1 MSNIALTGMFLV
13 AINKNLFMGDVK
25 NITNTEAV
33 EKIKIITKNAGTCL
47 FCSKIETGKPF
58 STRPMSAQQVDDY
71 GNIWFLSDKDSTKNM
86 EVKDD
91 DHVQLLFS
99 GSSHSDF
106 LSLYGKAT
114 VLYDKEKIK
123 ELWEPI
129 VKTWF
134 QEGKDDPHIS
144 VIKVTPEE
152 GYYWDTKHGK
162 LVSLAKMVASMVT
175 GKTMDDGIEG
185 TIEL

>member
-1 MSNIALTGMFLV
+1 
-13 AINKNLFMGDVK
+13 MGDVK
-25 NITNTEAV
+25 NVSNNEAV
-33 EKIKIITKNAGTCL
+33 EKIKELAEKAQTCL
-47 FCSKIETGKPF
+47 FCTKIETDKAF
-58 STRPMSAQQVDDY
+58 STRPMSAQKVDDA

-91 DHVQLLFS
+91 DKVQLLCS

-106 LSLYGKAT
+106 LSVYGKASIN
-114 VLYDKEKIK
+114 YDKEKIK

-134 QEGKDDPHIS
+134 QEGIDDPRIS

-162 LVSLAKMVASMVT
+162 LVALAKMLTSMVI

-185 TIEL
+185 TIKI

>member
-1 MSNIALTGMFLV
+1 
-13 AINKNLFMGDVK
+13 MGDVK
-25 NITNTEAV
+25 NVSNNEAV
-33 EKIKIITKNAGTCL
+33 EKIKELAEKAQTCL
-47 FCSKIETGKPF
+47 FCTKIETDKAF
-58 STRPMSAQQVDDY
+58 STRPMSAQKVDDA

-91 DHVQLLFS
+91 DKVQLLFS

-106 LSLYGKAT
+106 LSVYGKASIN
-114 VLYDKEKIK
+114 YDKEKIK

-134 QEGKDDPHIS
+134 QEGIDDPRIS

-162 LVSLAKMVASMVT
+162 LVALAKMLTSMVI

-185 TIEL
+185 TIKI

>member
-1 MSNIALTGMFLV
+1 
-13 AINKNLFMGDVK
+13 MGDVK
-25 NITNTEAV
+25 NVSNNEAV
-33 EKIKIITKNAGTCL
+33 EKIKQLIEKAQTCL
-47 FCSKIETGKPF
+47 FCTKIETGKSF
-58 STRPMSAQQVDDY
+58 STRPMSAQKVDDA

-106 LSLYGKAT
+106 LSVYGKAS
-114 VLYDKEKIK
+114 VLYDKAKIK

-134 QEGKDDPHIS
+134 QEGVDDPHIS
-144 VIKVTPEE
+144 VIKVAPEE

-162 LVSLAKMVASMVT
+162 LVALAKMVTSMVT
-175 GKTMDDGIEG
+175 GKTMDDGVEG
-185 TIEL
+185 KIKV

>member
-1 MSNIALTGMFLV
+1 
-13 AINKNLFMGDVK
+13 MGDVK
-25 NITNTEAV
+25 NVANDEAIK
-33 EKIKIITKNAGTCL
+33 KIKELAEKAQTCL
-47 FCSKIETGKPF
+47 FCTKIETGKSF
-58 STRPMSAQQVDDY
+58 STRPMSAQQVDDN
-71 GNIWFLSDKDSTKNM
+71 GNIWFLSDKDSLKNM
-86 EVKDD
+86 EIEDD
-91 DHVQLLFS
+91 ENVQLLFS

-134 QEGKDDPHIS
+134 QEGKDDPSIS
-144 VIKVTPEE
+144 VIRVEPSE

-162 LVSLAKMVASMVT
+162 IVALAKMLTSVIA

-185 TIEL
+185 AIRL

>member
-1 MSNIALTGMFLV
+1 
-13 AINKNLFMGDVK
+13 MGDVK
-25 NITNTEAV
+25 NVNSSEAV
-33 EKIKIITKNAGTCL
+33 EKIRHLAEKAQTCL
-47 FCSKIETGKPF
+47 FCTKIETGKPF
-58 STRPMSAQQVDDY
+58 STRPMSAQKVDNG

-86 EVKDD
+86 ELKDD

-106 LSLYGKAT
+106 LSVYGKASIN
-114 VLYDKEKIK
+114 YDKAKIK

-134 QEGKDDPHIS
+134 QQGVDDPNIS
-144 VIKVTPEE
+144 VIKVEPSE

-162 LVSLAKMVASMVT
+162 IVALAKMLTSMVT

-185 TIEL
+185 TINL

>member
-1 MSNIALTGMFLV
+1 
-13 AINKNLFMGDVK
+13 MGDVK
-25 NITNTEAV
+25 DVSNNEAI
-33 EKIKIITKNAGTCL
+33 EKIKQLAEKAQTCL
-47 FCSKIETGKPF
+47 FCTKIETGKSF
-58 STRPMSAQQVDDY
+58 STRPMSAQKVDNA

-86 EVKDD
+86 EVEDD

-99 GSSHSDF
+99 GSNHSDF
-106 LSLYGKAT
+106 LSVYGKAT
-114 VLYDKEKIK
+114 ILYDKAKIK

-134 QEGKDDPHIS
+134 QEGVDDPRIS

-162 LVSLAKMVASMVT
+162 LVALAKMLTSMVS

-185 TIEL
+185 TIKI

>member
-1 MSNIALTGMFLV
+1 
-13 AINKNLFMGDVK
+13 MGDVK
-25 NITNTEAV
+25 NINNNEAV
-33 EKIKIITKNAGTCL
+33 EKIKELAEKAQTCL
-47 FCSKIETGKPF
+47 FCTKIETGKAF
-58 STRPMSAQQVDDY
+58 STRPMSAQKVDDE

-106 LSLYGKAT
+106 LSVYGKAS
-114 VLYDKEKIK
+114 VNYDKEKIK
-123 ELWEPI
+123 EFWEPI

-134 QEGKDDPHIS
+134 QEGVDDPRIS

-162 LVSLAKMVASMVT
+162 LVAVAKMVTSMVT

-185 TIEL
+185 TIKI

>member
-1 MSNIALTGMFLV
+1 
-13 AINKNLFMGDVK
+13 MGDVK
-25 NITNTEAV
+25 NVNNNEAI
-33 EKIKIITKNAGTCL
+33 EKIKVLAEKAQTCL
-47 FCSKIETGKPF
+47 FCTKIETGKPF
-58 STRPMSAQQVDDY
+58 STRPMSAQKVDDA

-91 DHVQLLFS
+91 DNVQLLFS

-106 LSLYGKAT
+106 LSLYGKASIN
-114 VLYDKEKIK
+114 YDKAKIK

-134 QEGKDDPHIS
+134 QQGVDDPNIS
-144 VIKVTPEE
+144 VIKVEPSE

-162 LVSLAKMVASMVT
+162 IVALTKMLTSMVT

-185 TIEL
+185 KIKL